1 MGICCVPQG
10 AQSSALRQP
19 SGVDGEGDGREVQE
33 GGDIYIP
40 VADSCR
46 YVAETN
52 TIKQLFS
59 NKK

>member
-10 AQSSALRQP
+10 AQSSALRQH

-40 VADSCR
+40 VADSCWHM
-46 YVAETN
+46 AETS
-52 TIKQLFS
+52 TML
-59 NKK
+59 